1 MSNMAFV
8 AACAAAGMIAGC
20 SAPADS
26 GAPPPAADER
36 HAVADATAMIPPAE
50 LTGGSDATATATAPD
65 TGKSDASTPAR
76 VPKLPY
82 RTPLPVQSPAR

>member
-1 MSNMAFV
+1 MSKMALV

-20 SAPADS
+20 SAPTDS

-50 LTGGSDATATATAPD
+50 LPGGSDATATDTD
-65 TGKSDASTPAR
+65 TGESAASTPAR
-76 VPKLPY
+76 MPKLPY